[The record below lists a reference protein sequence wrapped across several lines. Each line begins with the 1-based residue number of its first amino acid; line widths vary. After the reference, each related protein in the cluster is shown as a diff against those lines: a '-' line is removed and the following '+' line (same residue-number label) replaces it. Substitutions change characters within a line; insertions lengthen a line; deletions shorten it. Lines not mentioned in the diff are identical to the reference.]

1 MLFQGSENSKKLRF
15 LAHCAKIAKHK
26 NMELNLSF
34 STFFQYFKTRSYI
47 IVSLKM
53 WVPQVVM
60 QLRVRRTPKNA
71 KIVKKTITSI
81 FSMITNFR
89 CVLFMRAIVSRL
101 RRGVFHL
108 ARKLQKLLF
117 FFLQNAI
124 ISGQPKRQSKYTG
137 TNSSH

>member
-34 STFFQYFKTRSYI
+34 STFFQYSKTRSYI
-47 IVSLKM
+47 ILSFKM

-60 QLRVRRTPKNA
+60 QPGVRRTPKNA
-71 KIVKKTITSI
+71 KIVKKTRTSI
-81 FSMITNFR
+81 FSMITKFR
-89 CVLFMRAIVSRL
+89 CVLFKRAIVSRL

-108 ARKLQKLLF
+108 ARKLQKFL

-124 ISGQPKRQSKYTG
+124 ISGQPRRQSKYTG
-137 TNSSH
+137 TKFSH